1 MAEQMIELVVSG
13 IDVENDDVRRV
24 ISGEL
29 SEFAWGVSNGVTT
42 VAQVGD
48 LGDFVCAAEAMAKR
62 VFEAFPEVPIAV
74 RWNDD
79 LVTTTAVADR
89 TGVTR
94 EAVRLWAKALRG
106 TKDFPAPFAMIP
118 LAEKASPVWRWARI
132 SEWLDAHGYVG
143 DGVQYPTDRDIAL
156 INARLSAGRG
166 IAQNARLGL
175 TRLRNFAYAA
185 GGPGPTPRA
194 MNQSH
199 RYSEAVAR

>member
-1 MAEQMIELVVSG
+1 MADQMIELVVSG
-13 IDVENDDVRRV
+13 IDIEKEEVRRV
-24 ISGEL
+24 ISDEL
-29 SEFAWGVSNGVTT
+29 SDFAWGVSNGVTT
-42 VAQVGD
+42 VAHVGD
-48 LGDFVCAAEAMAKR
+48 LGDVVLAAEAMAKR
-62 VFEAFPEVPIAV
+62 VFEAFPGVPIAV

-143 DGVQYPTDRDIAL
+143 DGVLYPTDREIAL
-156 INARLSAGRG
+156 INARLSAGRSTVQKAMPG
-166 IAQNARLGL
+166 F
-175 TRLRNFAYAA
+175 TRLRNFTYAA
-185 GGPGPTPRA
+185 GAPGRTPRA
-194 MNQSH
+194 MNQPH